1 MTNTLLFSRA
11 RMLLAASLCMLA
23 SACASVSH
31 TPATLTPLAAAPAG
45 APLTLRTAAEVHFDT
60 NYSRRLAAGSQ
71 WLLVGTVAQGQVYK
85 PHNDVFTLEGA
96 HMHEAYL
103 VVDKGRLVGF
113 YLPAEGG
120 FSPLMRKLDIT
131 IN

>member
-1 MTNTLLFSRA
+1 MATTLLFSRA
-11 RMLLAASLCMLA
+11 RMFLAASLCMLA

-31 TPATLTPLAAAPAG
+31 TPATLTPLAAPAR
-45 APLTLRTAAEVHFDT
+45 APLTLRAAAQVRFDT

-71 WLLVGTVAQGQVYK
+71 WLLIGSIAQGQVYK
-85 PHNDVFTLEGA
+85 PHNNVFTLEGA

-103 VVDKGRLVGF
+103 VVDNGRLVGF

-120 FSPLMRKLDIT
+120 FSPLMRKIDIT